1 MSKAGSLDPLFNG
14 VNHQISAHQIIINKG
29 AIVDTNVMDTPLKPK
44 GRKNFY
50 ITKDQKDEN
59 EVKVDKVYLYSVDK
73 DASWLKK
80 LVNKDMA
87 IEKHYV
93 TDVEGVV
100 LCVVTTKTS
109 TNEIS
114 NLKEVL
120 NAGDFT

>member
-1 MSKAGSLDPLFNG
+1 MSKAGSFDSLFNEI
-14 VNHQISAHQIIINKG
+14 NHQISAHHIIIKKG
-29 AIVDTNVMDTPLKPK
+29 AIVDTNVIDTHLKPK

-59 EVKVDKVYLYSVDK
+59 EVKVDKVYLYRVDK

-80 LVNKDMA
+80 LVNKYMA
-87 IEKHYV
+87 IEKHYL

-100 LCVVTTKTS
+100 LGVVTTKTS

-114 NLKEVL
+114 NL
-120 NAGDFT
+120 